1 MHAKLSLT
9 TLSSNQNIDMA
20 DCPGKNFWPELLGAN
35 GDAAAAV
42 IERQN
47 PNVNAVVSTNPTPTT
62 RDFRCDRVWIW
73 VNANG
78 VVLRAPRAG

>member
-1 MHAKLSLT
+1 
-9 TLSSNQNIDMA
+9 MA

-35 GDAAAAV
+35 GYAAAAV

-73 VNANG
+73 VDANG